1 MENIKNTIINIVE
14 TFVSQVD
21 IETRKK
27 LYLENWNGYYTQKAT
42 TDLNDEV
49 IEMIDL
55 LFREGE
61 LQDMEV
67 FCEIQHDYAVQYLKE
82 EYDIDFDEADDEQIE
97 EAYDN
102 NFFTETGGFAFTNY
116 FEVIVDEPFRNII
129 KEQRQEEVD
138 IIVNEVRST
147 FVSQGIILNNK
158 VDIYR
163 DTYWE
168 ADITTLTSVDEE
180 WTIQI
185 TNYDDET
192 SSIDVEINHNGFGEY
207 GIGEL
212 VMEEDFYINVIY
224 RLQKEFEKHLE
235 QIDPDLPF

>member
-1 MENIKNTIINIVE
+1 MENIKDTIINIVE
-14 TFVSQVD
+14 TFVSQTD

-27 LYLENWNGYYTQKAT
+27 LYLENWDGYYTQKAT

-102 NFFTETGGFAFTNY
+102 NFFTETGSYAFTNY
-116 FEVIVDEPFRNII
+116 FEVIVDEPLRNII

-138 IIVNEVRST
+138 SIVNEVRST

-158 VDIYR
+158 VDIHR

-192 SSIDVEINHNGFGEY
+192 SSIDVEINHNGFNEY
-207 GIGEL
+207 QMEGL
-212 VMEEDFYINVIY
+212 VMDDETYIDVIN
-224 RLQKEFEKHLE
+224 RLKEMYEKHLE
-235 QIDPDLPF
+235 QYN